1 MVKKKGQKNAQSKKK
16 LDLAAAV
23 ATAEQGGEEEEED
36 DLSQLSLNE
45 SLGASAAT
53 KTENGS
59 TNDDE
64 TGSGNEGDE
73 EALVMNYNPPEEGP
87 VTEETGKT
95 LLLLVHV
102 TDYQFMPDVVQS
114 ATPDHKPPRKS
125 SLSSDNSVRSYNSRK
140 KNNFLSFLNFDYD
153 HLRKGFRATLKLR
166 KFKVALNSL
175 RIIF

>member
-114 ATPDHKPPRKS
+114 ATPDHKP
-125 SLSSDNSVRSYNSRK
+125 DNSVRSYNSRK
-140 KNNFLSFLNFDYD
+140 KKILSFLNFDYD